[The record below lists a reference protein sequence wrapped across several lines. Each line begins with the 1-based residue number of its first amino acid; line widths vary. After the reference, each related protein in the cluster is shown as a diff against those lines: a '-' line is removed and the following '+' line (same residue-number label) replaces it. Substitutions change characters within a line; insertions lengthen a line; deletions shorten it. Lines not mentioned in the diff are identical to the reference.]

1 MSAAPSKSRLGR
13 GLGGLIAK
21 ASAPTTQSAA
31 ASAAAPPPSGPSAKK
46 PVSKTSKSV
55 LEKSATTAAQTRVS
69 AAGAKSNSDAQ
80 AVKAASAPDR
90 KADDAPS
97 VSRDDD
103 GSAATS
109 APALAAKAERASAPL
124 AVLRTSSGTQ
134 EWKADSAYLEILV
147 GQIEPSPYQARR
159 VFAPE
164 ALHELAESIRSEGL
178 LQPIVVRRATD
189 GGLAAAGAG
198 ARYQLVAGERRWRAF
213 QELKL
218 KSIPARV
225 VEAGDASSAAL
236 GLIENLQRDGL
247 NPIEEAHGF
256 ASLIRDFDLTQE
268 AAADRVGRSRAS
280 VANTLRLLSLDEELQ
295 GYLAKGLL
303 STGHAK
309 VLLGVGDT
317 AQRALL
323 ARRVIEEGLSVRATE
338 RLVQELEKTS
348 GAAPRAGSGR
358 AAKRGAA
365 GRDAGAVAAIEQKLT
380 SRLGAR
386 VAVLHTPKKGRI
398 VIEYH
403 GNEDLQRVL
412 GKLGIEL

>member
-21 ASAPTTQSAA
+21 ASVPVSKPAAAEAPKPPPTSSAPTAA
-31 ASAAAPPPSGPSAKK
+31 AKK
-46 PVSKTSKSV
+46 PVSKSTKSTSAKAV
-55 LEKSATTAAQTRVS
+55 AAS
-69 AAGAKSNSDAQ
+69 AGAKPKSAAQ
-80 AVKAASAPDR
+80 PVNPTHLPNR
-90 KADDAPS
+90 KADGATGA
-97 VSRDDD
+97 SRDDD
-103 GSAATS
+103 GSAA
-109 APALAAKAERASAPL
+109 K

-134 EWKADSAYLEILV
+134 EWKADSAYLEIPV

-164 ALHELAESIRSEGL
+164 ALRELAESIRSEGL
-178 LQPIVVRRATD
+178 LQPIVVRRVE
-189 GGLAAAGAG
+189 GGAAGG

-218 KSIPARV
+218 KAIPARV

-247 NPIEEAHGF
+247 NPIEEAHGY

-309 VLLGVGDT
+309 VLLGVADT

-338 RLVQELEKTS
+338 RLVQELEKTT
-348 GAAPRAGSGR
+348 GAAPRSKP
-358 AAKRGAA
+358 AKRGGASA
-365 GRDAGAVAAIEQKLT
+365 GRDSAAVATIEQKLT
-380 SRLGAR
+380 SQLGAR

-412 GKLGIEL
+412 GKLGVEL